1 MSATAE
7 DLAGVQPQGTD
18 PESLP
23 GGVQAP
29 DPAPVPQ
36 SEQEWEAALD
46 NLDSEQLGALLA
58 APPVS
63 QPASQQE
70 APPPVNATPDDE
82 IEEEEEQAPAPA
94 PQPSAALDRPGAPAR
109 IRLNGIPEE
118 QASKVAQYVE
128 AIRSGKSPEEAAA
141 ILAPPA
147 PAAVPAAEQAQVD
160 PPAPVARPELVA
172 PPEVDAAQARVT
184 EAEEALKAAKA
195 TYDAVEISDATL
207 ALIDAKNELAAA
219 KDQARQQQAEAD
231 RYNQEFERHV
241 TSLCQS
247 FPELDENSPSY
258 NPNSPLAARLEELR
272 DLESVRNP
280 GFDNDPA
287 FILRL
292 AAKAAQDVGARTAAN
307 TPIPQPNPTAKAQG
321 RVTPGGAP
329 VAKAM
334 TKEAAERQFDQVLDR
349 MSDEERQAF
358 LANILPIPG

>member
-7 DLAGVQPQGTD
+7 VLAGVQPQGID
-18 PESLP
+18 PSSLP

-36 SEQEWEAALD
+36 NDQEWEAALD
-46 NLDSEQLGALLA
+46 NLDSEQLGALLT
-58 APPVS
+58 APPAS
-63 QPASQQE
+63 QPAPQQE
-70 APPPVNATPDDE
+70 APPTVNATPDDQDQE
-82 IEEEEEQAPAPA
+82 DIEPAPAPA
-94 PQPSAALDRPGAPAR
+94 QQPSAALDRPGAPAR
-109 IRLNGIPEE
+109 IRLNGIPED

-147 PAAVPAAEQAQVD
+147 PAAVPASTQAPVD
-160 PPAPVARPELVA
+160 PTAPAAARPDPVA
-172 PPEVDAAQARVT
+172 PPEVDAALARVT
-184 EAEEALKAAKA
+184 EAEDALKAAKA

-207 ALIDAKNELAAA
+207 ALIDAKAELAAA
-219 KDQARQQQAEAD
+219 KDEARRQQAGAES
-231 RYNQEFERHV
+231 YNQQFDQHV
-241 TSLCQS
+241 ASLRQS
-247 FPELDENSPSY
+247 FPELDDENSPISV
-258 NPNSPLAARLEELR
+258 RLDELR
-272 DLESVRNP
+272 DLESLRNP

-349 MSDEERQAF
+349 MSDEERQEF

>member
-18 PESLP
+18 PEGLP

-160 PPAPVARPELVA
+160 PPAPAARPELVA

-184 EAEEALKAAKA
+184 EAEKALEAAKA

-207 ALIDAKNELAAA
+207 ALIDAKNELSAA
-219 KDQARQQQAEAD
+219 KEEARRQEAESERYTQQFDQ
-231 RYNQEFERHV
+231 HV
-241 TSLCQS
+241 ASLRQS
-247 FPELDENSPSY
+247 FPELDDETSPISV
-258 NPNSPLAARLEELR
+258 RLLELR

-292 AAKAAQDVGARTAAN
+292 AAKAAQDVGARAAAN
-307 TPIPQPNPTAKAQG
+307 TPIPQPSPTARPQG

-349 MSDEERQAF
+349 MSDEEKQDF
-358 LANILPIPG
+358 LAKILPIPG

>member
-7 DLAGVQPQGTD
+7 DLAGAQPQGTN

-36 SEQEWEAALD
+36 NEQEWEAALD

-58 APPVS
+58 APPAS
-63 QPASQQE
+63 QPAPQQE
-70 APPPVNATPDDE
+70 APPVNATPDEPDD
-82 IEEEEEQAPAPA
+82 EEEEPAPAPA
-94 PQPSAALDRPGAPAR
+94 PEPSAALDRPGAPAR
-109 IRLNGIPEE
+109 IRLNGIPGD
-118 QASKVAQYVE
+118 QASKVAQYVD

-147 PAAVPAAEQAQVD
+147 PAAVPAAEQAPSE
-160 PPAPVARPELVA
+160 PPAPAAARPEPVA

-184 EAEEALKAAKA
+184 EAEKALAAAKA

-207 ALIDAKNELAAA
+207 ALIDAKNELSAA
-219 KDQARQQQAEAD
+219 KEEARRQEAESERYTQQFDQ
-231 RYNQEFERHV
+231 HV
-241 TSLCQS
+241 ASLRQS
-247 FPELDENSPSY
+247 FPELDDENSPISV
-258 NPNSPLAARLEELR
+258 RLIELR

-307 TPIPQPNPTAKAQG
+307 TPIPQPAPAPKAQG

-358 LANILPIPG
+358 LADILPIPG